1 MAVLRPTS
9 LADACAALAAE
20 PGSVPL
26 AGGTDLMVEVN
37 AGRRLPPTVVSL
49 AGIDELRG
57 WSVDDRGAGLGRVLR
72 IGACTTYTE
81 LLDPTVASVAPS
93 LSQAARTVGS
103 PQIRNA
109 GTIGGNLAT
118 SSPAGDT
125 LGVLTALG
133 ATVEVASVGGTR
145 SVAVPD
151 LVVGPKRNSLEAG
164 ELIAA
169 VEVPVLDGPQEFL
182 KVGTRSAMVISVVS
196 LAAAV
201 DVAGRSIRMVAGSAS
216 PRPARLTAAEKRAE
230 SVCDWDGLAVG
241 SPRAPSPG
249 DLDAI
254 AELVRDAVRPID
266 DHRSTADYRRHALG
280 VLATRALV
288 RMIGSP
294 FVGADAAS
302 PHRSGQE
309 DAA

>member
-9 LADACAALAAE
+9 IADACAALAAA
-20 PGSVPL
+20 PDAVPI

-37 AGRRLPPTVVSL
+37 AGRPLPDTVVSL
-49 AGIDELRG
+49 AGVSELRG
-57 WSVDDRGAGLGRVLR
+57 WSVAERDGSRVLR
-72 IGACTTYTE
+72 IGACTTYTD
-81 LLDPTVASVAPS
+81 LLDPGVATLAPS
-93 LSQAARTVGS
+93 LSQASRTVGS

-133 ATVEVASVGGTR
+133 ATVEVVSTNGSR
-145 SVAVPD
+145 SVAVTD
-151 LVVGPKRNSLEAG
+151 LVVAPKRNSLEPG

-169 VEVPVLDGPQEFL
+169 VDVPVLDGPQEFL

-201 DVAGRSIRMVAGSAS
+201 DLAGRSIRMVAGSAS
-216 PRPARLTAAEKRAE
+216 PRPGRLTAAEEVAE
-230 SVCDWDGLAVG
+230 AACDWDGMAAG
-241 SPRAPSPG
+241 SPRPPSAG
-249 DLDAI
+249 DLAAI
-254 AELVRDAVRPID
+254 AGLVRDAVSPID

-280 VLATRALV
+280 VLATRALT

-294 FVGADAAS
+294 FDRPGAAGPD
-302 PHRSGQE
+302 PSGQE